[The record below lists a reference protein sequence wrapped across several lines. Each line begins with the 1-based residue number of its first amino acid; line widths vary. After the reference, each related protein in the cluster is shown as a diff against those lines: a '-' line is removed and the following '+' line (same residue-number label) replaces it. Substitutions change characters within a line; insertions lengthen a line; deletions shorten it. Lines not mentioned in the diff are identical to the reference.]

1 MATSTVVNSI
11 GLVFDIA
18 GVVMVW
24 RYGLPQ
30 TLSREGV
37 QYIIT
42 EQTDEAEK
50 AKAARFDLLSRI
62 GLILIIGGFALQ
74 LLSNFLKG

>member
-1 MATSTVVNSI
+1 MTTSTAVNSI
-11 GLVFDIA
+11 GLLLDIA

-24 RYGLPQ
+24 RYGLPES
-30 TLSREGV
+30 LSREGA

-50 AKAARFDLLSRI
+50 AKAARFDLLSKI
-62 GLILIIGGFALQ
+62 GLALIVAGFAFQ
-74 LLSNFLKG
+74 LLSNFLKS